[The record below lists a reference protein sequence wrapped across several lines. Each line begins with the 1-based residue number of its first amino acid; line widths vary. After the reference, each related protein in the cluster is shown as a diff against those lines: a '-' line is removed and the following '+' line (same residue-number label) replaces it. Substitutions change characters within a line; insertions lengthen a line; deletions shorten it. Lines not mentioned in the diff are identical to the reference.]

1 MDLSRALPV
10 PRFRRLKT
18 LNRLFTERPK
28 ITGISLPG
36 MPQGSPGM
44 IGLYNRV
51 AVGKAWHDS
60 FGLVARSD
68 LGKGIHSLMLL

>member
-44 IGLYNRV
+44 IGRKMAPFTIYEFSDDGSKV
-51 AVGKAWHDS
+51 YAVE
-60 FGLVARSD
+60 
-68 LGKGIHSLMLL
+68 